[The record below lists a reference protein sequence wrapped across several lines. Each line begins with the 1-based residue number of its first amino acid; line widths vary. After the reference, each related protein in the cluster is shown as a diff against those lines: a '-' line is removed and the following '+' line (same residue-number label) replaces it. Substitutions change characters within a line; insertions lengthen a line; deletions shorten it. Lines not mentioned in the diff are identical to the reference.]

1 MRKTDAEPE
10 FLPED
15 SPGPP
20 PDPNSPAER
29 FYGAAIMRIVR
40 GILMLG
46 IIGTGIALA
55 AYGIRTGV
63 SFFLGAALAYWNFR
77 SLVSAVN
84 SLGERIVVGH
94 SAEKGSAIVFR
105 FISRIL
111 LVGITG
117 YAIFLSWPGN
127 LPGFLMGLC
136 VPVPALVFEAG
147 YEGFTAL
154 RRGL

>member
-1 MRKTDAEPE
+1 MKKTDDGPE
-10 FLPED
+10 VFPEEA
-15 SPGPP
+15 PGPP

-29 FYGAAIMRIVR
+29 FYGGAIARIVR
-40 GILMLG
+40 ITLTLG
-46 IIGTGIALA
+46 IAGTLVALA
-55 AYGIRTGV
+55 AYGIRIGL

-94 SAEKGSAIVFR
+94 SQEKGSAIVFR

-111 LVGITG
+111 LVGLAG
-117 YAIFLSWPGN
+117 YAIFFSWPGS

-136 VPVPALVFEAG
+136 MPVPALIFEAG